1 MKKLSTALLPLVLAG
16 CSYSSSEQAATA
28 CDQWRA
34 KQAHVVIRSYR
45 DEQPLHPANRQK
57 DLELTLREIEEE
69 DLSAYRDAEQF
80 RAETKAFQM
89 AFYELLKKEDEQGR
103 QLVDHQVTARWCI
116 EDRLHQ
122 QIIGYEN
129 KSVIAQSWQNKQ
141 GLKGQGEVVKRFRY

>member
-1 MKKLSTALLPLVLAG
+1 MNKLSTALVSLVLTG
-16 CSYSSSEQAATA
+16 CSYSSNEQAATA

-34 KQAHVVIRSYR
+34 KQSHVVIRSYR
-45 DEQPLHPANRQK
+45 DEQPLHAANRQK

-69 DLSAYRDAEQF
+69 DLTAYRDAEQF

-122 QIIGYEN
+122 QVIGYEN